1 MHRLFAREQKGEE
14 CPSISQH
21 TRTAIDDHQKMGLR
35 AARGL
40 GRPDEAAQIRR
51 TSCRLAA
58 EEEEEPKSQ
67 QSCPRGALPAGT
79 THAVDSDSVTAKR

>member
-1 MHRLFAREQKGEE
+1 MHRLFAREQKNEE
-14 CPSISQH
+14 CPSASQH
-21 TRTAIDDHQKMGLR
+21 TRTAIDDHQTMGLR

-40 GRPDEAAQIRR
+40 GGPDEAGQIRR

-58 EEEEEPKSQ
+58 EEEEPKSQ